1 MMSTTPLRFLVRD
14 GTEDDIS
21 ACLSLDSRYE
31 TNFVLRVYLHG
42 QEATGWEISLQ
53 RERLPRAVELSHS
66 IHRAHLR
73 DALEAEDCYLVA
85 VNRDDDQVL
94 GCLVMRP
101 DPLHGFALIQG
112 LVVSPHARRRQ
123 IGTRLIA
130 ASGIWAR
137 EHGVNRLMTELS
149 TKNVPGIAFL
159 ESLGFTFCGFNDRY
173 FSDENI
179 AVFFNLPLK

>member
-1 MMSTTPLRFLVRD
+1 MMSSPPLRFLVRD

-21 ACLSLDSRYE
+21 ACLALNSRFE
-31 TNFVLRVYLHG
+31 TNHVLRVYLHG
-42 QEATGWEISLQ
+42 QEASGWEISLQ
-53 RERLPRAVELSHS
+53 RERLPRPVELSAT

-73 DALEAEDCYLVA
+73 DALEHEDCFLVA

-112 LVVSPHARRRQ
+112 LVVSPQARRMQ

-130 ASGIWAR
+130 ASGTWAR
-137 EHGVNRLMTELS
+137 EHSINRLMTELS
-149 TKNVPGIAFL
+149 TKNVPAIAFL
-159 ESLGFTFCGFNDRY
+159 ESLGFAFCGFNDHY